1 MRHYWNWACYK
12 NLPDMKKLILLQGIA
27 VVLTAFLISSG
38 TSLAGDNEYGNI
50 YIPATYNDDPGKI
63 QIYPNPVTD
72 KILYIS
78 SDSYIT
84 KVEIM
89 DITGSSVFI
98 QKYEKETRKIVLN
111 LDNLNRGL
119 YIIQVKLD
127 NNSARTEK
135 IMIE

>member
-1 MRHYWNWACYK
+1 
-12 NLPDMKKLILLQGIA
+12 MKKILLLTGLA
-27 VVLTAFLISSG
+27 VVLTSFLINSSASP
-38 TSLAGDNEYGNI
+38 T
-50 YIPATYNDDPGKI
+50 PGI
-63 QIYPNPVTD
+63 VQIYPNPVTD
-72 KILYIS
+72 RILYIS
-78 SDSYIT
+78 SDYTIV

-98 QKYEKETRKIVLN
+98 QKYEKETRKVIIN

>member
-12 NLPDMKKLILLQGIA
+12 NPPDMKKLILLQGIA

-38 TSLAGDNEYGNI
+38 TSVAGNNTYNEI
-50 YIPATYNDDPGKI
+50 YIPATTDDDHDKL

-98 QKYEKETRKIVLN
+98 QKYEKETKKIVIN
-111 LDNLNRGL
+111 LDNLKRGL

>member
-1 MRHYWNWACYK
+1 
-12 NLPDMKKLILLQGIA
+12 MKKIILLQGIA

-38 TSLAGDNEYGNI
+38 NSLAGNTAYDNI
-50 YIPATYNDDPGKI
+50 YTPAAFNDDPDNI

-89 DITGSSVFI
+89 DIAGSTVFI
-98 QKYEKETRKIVLN
+98 QKYEKDTRKIVLN

>member
-1 MRHYWNWACYK
+1 
-12 NLPDMKKLILLQGIA
+12 MKKLILLQGIA

-38 TSLAGDNEYGNI
+38 TSLAGNTAYDNI
-50 YIPATYNDDPGKI
+50 YIPAAFNDDPDNI

-89 DITGSSVFI
+89 DITGSTVFI
-98 QKYEKETRKIVLN
+98 QKYEKDTRKIVLN

>member
-12 NLPDMKKLILLQGIA
+12 NLPEMKKLILLQGIA

-38 TSLAGDNEYGNI
+38 TSLAGNSAYYDTYVPPTYDDQDN
-50 YIPATYNDDPGKI
+50 I

-78 SDSYIT
+78 SDNYIT
-84 KVEIM
+84 MVEIM

-98 QKYEKETRKIVLN
+98 QKYEKETKKIVLN

-119 YIIQVKLD
+119 YIIQVKLG

>member
-1 MRHYWNWACYK
+1 
-12 NLPDMKKLILLQGIA
+12 MKKLILLQGIA

-38 TSLAGDNEYGNI
+38 TSLAGN
-50 YIPATYNDDPGKI
+50 TVYNDDRDKI

-78 SDSYIT
+78 SEYYIT

-98 QKYEKETRKIVLN
+98 QKYEKETKKIVLN

-119 YIIQVKLD
+119 YIIQVRVD
-127 NNSARTEK
+127 NKSSRTEK

>member
-1 MRHYWNWACYK
+1 
-12 NLPDMKKLILLQGIA
+12 MKKLILLQGIA
-27 VVLTAFLISSG
+27 VILATFFINSSA
-38 TSLAGDNEYGNI
+38 TLAGNNI
-50 YIPATYNDDPGKI
+50 YDNSFVRATSDDDTYKI

-98 QKYEKETRKIVLN
+98 QRYEKETKKIVLN